1 MPKEGNSSLN
11 EYQIKPKHREKFK
24 PSEAREIIKAVL
36 KDKLVPKQQAPPSDL
51 NPTSKDIADSIK
63 YKLKETGKD
72 RYKYIVQV
80 ILGNQKGQGVQA
92 GCRNFWDADTD
103 GVAFEQYVDDNLF
116 CLVTV
121 WAVYV
126 Y

>member
-1 MPKEGNSSLN
+1 
-11 EYQIKPKHREKFK
+11 
-24 PSEAREIIKAVL
+24 
-36 KDKLVPKQQAPPSDL
+36 
-51 NPTSKDIADSIK
+51 
-63 YKLKETGKD
+63 
-72 RYKYIVQV
+72 V

-92 GCRNFWDADTD
+92 GCKNFWDSDTD
-103 GVAFEQYVDDNLF
+103 AMSFEHYVDDNLF